1 MATGAGRQV
10 CSEAKC
16 TEVMLWGAHG
26 WDLHWWD
33 PREAETWSQTQWA
46 ELGKGRPQSFLSLPG
61 SWASSSGFSALAAA
75 ATPVSQDLFLR
86 FFFWAFKAFAPGL
99 PTPPTRHVLFLLL
112 QPWKP

>member
-26 WDLHWWD
+26 WTHERQRPGARPSGRSWGRGD
-33 PREAETWSQTQWA
+33 PR
-46 ELGKGRPQSFLSLPG
+46 
-61 SWASSSGFSALAAA
+61 ASSACRGAGPRALGLAHLL
-75 ATPVSQDLFLR
+75 PQQHPYLR
-86 FFFWAFKAFAPGL
+86 IYFCVFFWAFKAFTPGL
-99 PTPPTRHVLFLLL
+99 PTPPTRHVLVLLL